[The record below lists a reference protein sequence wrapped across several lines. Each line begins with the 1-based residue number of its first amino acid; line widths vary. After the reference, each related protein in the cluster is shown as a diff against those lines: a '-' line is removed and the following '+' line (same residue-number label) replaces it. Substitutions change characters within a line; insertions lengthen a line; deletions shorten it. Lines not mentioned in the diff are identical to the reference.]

1 MNSNGSLNRRFVEIM
16 LGLLLV
22 VFGLSGAFGG
32 QEITLLM
39 GLLGFYL
46 LARQFDRPRQQ
57 EGSRSHVREREQP
70 AERRPIVREVEE
82 EATTERGYRHAIDAA
97 REAGLNPAEAVVLP
111 VDIGVMAFSGDDDPV
126 IFRTATVPDNIDYL
140 QPFVQ
145 LRLPTRA
152 VGRVKFEIIDSDGQV
167 LFIHEDRH
175 QLKPGMN
182 LITPSARL
190 PIHDAHAMSGDWHLR
205 VSADDVPVALHHFGW
220 EESASK
226 LIRRHLSEDGEIS
239 NEIRTMMAESR
250 LEKLSLDDLLSDQQ
264 EEETVRRRQASG
276 K

>member
-16 LGLLLV
+16 IGLILV

-32 QEITLLM
+32 QEIALLM

-46 LARQFDRPRQQ
+46 LARQFDHPRQTPT
-57 EGSRSHVREREQP
+57 RER
-70 AERRPIVREVEE
+70 ASERRSAIREIAEE
-82 EATTERGYRHAIDAA
+82 PRTERGYKHAIDAA

-126 IFRTATVPDNIDYL
+126 IFRTATVPDDIDYI

-152 VGRVKFEIIDSDGQV
+152 VGRVRFEIIDSDGQV

-175 QLKPGMN
+175 QLKAGMN

-190 PIHDAHAMSGDWHLR
+190 PIHDAHAMAGDWQLR
-205 VSADDVPVALHHFGW
+205 VSADDVPVAVHRFGW

-239 NEIRTMMAESR
+239 NEIRAMMAESR
-250 LEKLSLDDLLSDQQ
+250 LEKMSLDDLLSDQ
-264 EEETVRRRQASG
+264 EETEDPVRRRQASG
-276 K
+276 R